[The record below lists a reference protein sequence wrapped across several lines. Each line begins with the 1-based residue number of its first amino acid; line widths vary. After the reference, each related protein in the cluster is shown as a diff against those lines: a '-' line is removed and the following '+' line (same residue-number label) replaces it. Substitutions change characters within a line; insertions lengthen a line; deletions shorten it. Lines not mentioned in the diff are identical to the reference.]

1 MGISLGDRASFS
13 KTISESDVYSFAG
26 LTGDFN
32 GIHINRVEAENSIF
46 KDRVAHGILV
56 SGLISTVIGMYLPGP
71 GTIYLGQELKFVA
84 PVYINDTVT
93 AYVEVIEIDDVKK
106 RATLKTTVI
115 NQNKVNVIEGYAK
128 VKLPK

>member
-93 AYVEVIEIDDVKK
+93 AYVEVVEIDDVKK

>member
-1 MGISLGDRASFS
+1 MSISLGDRASFS

-93 AYVEVIEIDDVKK
+93 AYVEVVEIDDVKK